1 MPNELALRLVATPTL
16 QIAGIGLGNVD
27 LLGKG
32 HRETVDYLRSVP
44 HRRVLAAT
52 GQAMKDGSFPI
63 ANVAD
68 LRRAIQAYGRAK
80 NKPKAKRWIMRRARE
95 LKRPDLLPEAWG
107 ARTSNSTKVITADM
121 AGVIAGEGDQLQE
134 PTPQHDGV
142 MVAIYPTPEVAQ
154 ALVGHEPDDEPVDQL
169 HVTLAYLG
177 TVDEFDQDQLSRA
190 EAVLSSLPTRTR
202 TMEAQV
208 QGVGTFIADDDAN
221 PQWYA
226 VDCVGL
232 AELRTD
238 VVLALEA
245 VGVEPRVDHDFTPHM
260 TIRYGEPPLASE
272 IPPGGDAK
280 WPVGSISFV
289 IGGGRTDIT
298 LTTPPANPVTE
309 PGADN
314 TEASVTLP
322 TPTTEPLCEFVA
334 APGPCS
340 LDRSAK
346 HNWVEDVGGLP
357 NYVCQVAR
365 AVARGGRSLDS
376 AIPIAI
382 GTLRNWAE
390 GKGNVSAAV
399 RARAASAIAEWE
411 AKRAKAKAMPNKGS
425 AVDGVELSVE
435 DTTEIELFTS
445 TLNPELSVLDLEEG
459 FAMTAPTVP
468 VHKAAPPAP
477 GAPGKGGG
485 DGNAAPDDIQVGDT
499 VTNGEITGK
508 VTDIGDENGVPFITV
523 DAGDAGEVQL
533 WPQGKPDGTP
543 ADDVK
548 KVDAAGG
555 GGGGAP
561 KAGKPF
567 AATPEVITAAGWAED
582 FEYYWDRKKDR
593 TYRVIG
599 DVVQSFI
606 GTDGDNGEWGS
617 DTRAAME
624 VRKLPGVI
632 EDTTLHALVAAAV
645 AEAPGADA
653 VAPEAGRQF
662 RIPVVIPEGVWSGD
676 RRRFSKGSLE
686 AKEPPMP
693 LLWQKE
699 TDEGHKR
706 SVTVG
711 KITSVDQLQGGGL
724 GNAMGVFDTH
734 PDAVEAAR
742 QVREKFLTGVSGD
755 VDQFDHELSQDESGR
770 ESLEINHARLVAAT
784 LVAKPAFQ
792 EASIEMVAEDGE
804 EPVIIASAG
813 PLFPPKAWF
822 ENPNLDGPTML
833 SVDDNGRVFGH
844 IAEWNTPHT
853 ANPRLRPPR
862 NRSGYRYF
870 NRKPVR
876 TQEGEDVR
884 VGQLTLVGGHADITL
899 DPDRASSHYDD
910 TRSAVADVHCGE
922 DEFGIWVAG
931 AMRSDV
937 TPEQVRAFRASE
949 PSGDWRE
956 REGQLELLAVCQV
969 NSAGFP
975 VQPRALVASSGEVVA
990 LVAAGMIG
998 HEIPTVEQRLEEL
1011 STLVGELVAERDARR
1026 RAEMSARITAA
1037 LQA

>member
-1 MPNELALRLVATPTL
+1 MPNDLALKLVATPTL
-16 QIAGIGLGNVD
+16 EIASVGLGNVD

-32 HRETVDYLRSVP
+32 HRETVNYLQSVP

-52 GQAMKDGSFPI
+52 GKAMKDGSFPI

-107 ARTSNSTKVITADM
+107 ARTSNATKVITADM
-121 AGVIAGEGDQLQE
+121 SGVIAGEGDQSQE
-134 PTPQHDGV
+134 PTPQHDGI
-142 MVAIYPTPEVAQ
+142 MVAIYPPPEVAQ
-154 ALVGHEPDDEPVDQL
+154 ALAGTEPDDEPADEL

-177 TVDEFDQDQLSRA
+177 TMDEFDQDQLGRA
-190 EAVLSSLPTRTR
+190 QKVLMSLPTRTR
-202 TMEAQV
+202 NIVAQV
-208 QGVGTFIADDDAN
+208 QGVGTFIAPDGDN
-221 PQWYA
+221 PQWYS
-226 VDCVGL
+226 VDAVGL

-245 VGVEPRVDHDFTPHM
+245 ADVEPRVDHDFTPHM
-260 TIRYGEPPLASE
+260 TIRYGEPPLPAE
-272 IPPGGDAK
+272 IPTPLGDSE
-280 WPVGSISFV
+280 WPVGEIFFV
-289 IGGGRTDIT
+289 IGGDKIGLP
-298 LTTPPANPVTE
+298 LTVAPDNVGE
-309 PGADN
+309 PTADSLEQHVKAEEM
-314 TEASVTLP
+314 TA
-322 TPTTEPLCEFVA
+322 PTTSTEFVK

-357 NYVCQVAR
+357 NYICQVAR
-365 AVARGGRSLDS
+365 GIARGGRSLDS

-382 GTLRNWAE
+382 GTMKNWAA
-390 GKGNVSAAV
+390 GNGDVSAAV
-399 RARAASAIAEWE
+399 RARAAAALAEWE
-411 AKRAKAKAMPNKGS
+411 EKRAKAKAMPNKGS
-425 AVDGVELSVE
+425 AVDGVELSAD

-468 VHKAAPPAP
+468 AHKPGPPAP
-477 GAPGKGGG
+477 GAPEKKGGE
-485 DGNAAPDDIQVGDT
+485 GNPKVADIQVGDV
-499 VTNGEITGK
+499 VTSGEVTGE
-508 VTDIGDENGVPFITV
+508 VIDIGDQDGIPFITV
-523 DAGDAGEVQL
+523 RTTDAGEVQL
-533 WPQGKPDGTP
+533 WPEGKPDGGEP
-543 ADDVK
+543 DVVK
-548 KVDAAGG
+548 KVEAGG
-555 GGGGAP
+555 DAP
-561 KAGKPF
+561 KAPKPF
-567 AATPEVITAAGWAED
+567 AATPEVITAAGWAPD
-582 FEYYWDRKKDR
+582 FEYFWDRKQGR

-624 VRKLPGVI
+624 IRKLPSVT
-632 EDTTLHALVAAAV
+632 EEVTLHALVAAAV
-645 AEAPGADA
+645 AEAPSVDA

-711 KITSVDQLQGGGL
+711 KITSVEQLQGGGL

-755 VDQFDHELSQDESGR
+755 VDQFDHELSQDDNGR

-804 EPVIIASAG
+804 QAVIVASAG

-822 ENPNLDGPTML
+822 DNPKLTGPTML
-833 SVDDNGRVFGH
+833 EVTDDGRVFGH

-910 TRSAVADVHCGE
+910 TRSAVADVHVGE
-922 DEFGIWVAG
+922 DEFGIWCAG

-937 TPEQVRAFRASE
+937 TPEQIRAFRASE

-998 HEIPTVEQRLEEL
+998 HEVPTVEQRIEEL

-1037 LQA
+1037 LKA